1 MDLSKLSDDQ
11 LDIALKV
18 AEAAKRQGLNPDF
31 VLPMVMAESGF
42 NQKAVSPSGAVGVMQ
57 LIPATSKSLKVDP
70 TNIDE
75 NIDGGMRLLKELVQ
89 NPKIGNDPYKVLA
102 GYNAS
107 TETRNKFYESGNL
120 ADLKDETI
128 DHMIKVSEYY
138 GGDLPSAMAATQD
151 EQKTDDGST
160 DVSSGA
166 TGSTDETLESQAS
179 QPVSPIVA
187 GTLGGI
193 SGGAVGA
200 TAAALEAKK
209 DAAQKAADWFDSLK
223 SKGAAA
229 AEDTSGLTPGE
240 KYAKKTGY
248 GEGKGTVKNVV
259 DRQKLQSPSGKL
271 AKRVYEH
278 NKAVQSLSAA
288 ESAAEEAAIAAK
300 AAQAAQAAEE
310 TSPLWKYARHL
321 AAVPVKGALTGAGLA
336 GGAADAY
343 NRVRDKNYG
352 EAALSAAGN
361 IAGAAAPWLGG
372 AVAAPLAGL
381 AGVAAPLY
389 LSAADRLRYLEKHPE
404 EHQAPEVVNGMRFG
418 PMGEPYRD

>member
-11 LDIALKV
+11 LEIALKV
-18 AEAAKRQGLNPDF
+18 ADAARRQGLNPDF

-42 NQKAVSPSGAVGVMQ
+42 NQNAVSPSGAVGVMQ
-57 LIPATSKSLKVDP
+57 LIPSTSKSLKVDP
-70 TNIDE
+70 KNIDE
-75 NIDGGMRLLKELVQ
+75 NIDGGMRLLKELVE

-128 DHMIKVSEYY
+128 NHMIKVSEYY
-138 GGDLPSAMAATQD
+138 GGDLPSALTTAQEEPKPSEGEA
-151 EQKTDDGST
+151 GPSA
-160 DVSSGA
+160 GA
-166 TGSTDETLESQAS
+166 VGSTDETIPSQAGE
-179 QPVSPIVA
+179 PVSAKLMGALGA
-187 GTLGGI
+187 GTGVVGG
-193 SGGAVGA
+193 
-200 TAAALEAKK
+200 TAAGVLAAKR
-209 DAAQKAADWFDSLK
+209 DAAERGAEWLDSLK
-223 SKGAAA
+223 NKGAAA
-229 AEDTSGLTPGE
+229 AEDTSGMTPGE

-288 ESAAEEAAIAAK
+288 ESAAEEAAVAAK
-300 AAQAAQAAEE
+300 AAQAAEE

-321 AAVPVKGALTGAGLA
+321 ASMPVKGALTGAGLV
-336 GGAADAY
+336 GGATDVY
-343 NRVRDKNYG
+343 NRAKQGLTG
-352 EAALSAAGN
+352 EAALSAVGN
-361 IAGAAAPWLGG
+361 VAGAAAPWLSG
-372 AVAAPLAGL
+372 AVAAPLAGM

-389 LSAADRLRYLEKHPE
+389 LTAADRLRYLQKHPE